1 MEPKFS
7 ESQPA
12 IASDNAELPSPI
24 QTFMDARLDFPQ
36 SVPLRRAFIVASSY
50 RCGSTFLCSHLWRT
64 GVLGAPAEYLNIA
77 GSRMLRD
84 IMMERLRANSPDDY
98 FTKLL
103 ACRTSKNGVFGMKV
117 HFHHFEAAINW
128 YPPMLDVLSPVTYVY
143 LNRRDRLSQ
152 AVSMTKAL
160 QTDVWSSLEGNAKR
174 ALVYNEAFIVQC
186 LREIQRQSLSWLEW
200 FDANNIAPFVVH
212 YEDVVADTPSVVR
225 AIVGLL
231 GATDDEPDPTHVP
244 FIEKLGDE
252 VNIEWRERFERAV
265 PDWKSWFPLRDL

>member
-1 MEPKFS
+1 
-7 ESQPA
+7 
-12 IASDNAELPSPI
+12 
-24 QTFMDARLDFPQ
+24 
-36 SVPLRRAFIVASSY
+36 
-50 RCGSTFLCSHLWRT
+50 
-64 GVLGAPAEYLNIA
+64 
-77 GSRMLRD
+77 
-84 IMMERLRANSPDDY
+84 
-98 FTKLL
+98 
-103 ACRTSKNGVFGMKV
+103 
-117 HFHHFEAAINW
+117 
-128 YPPMLDVLSPVTYVY
+128 
-143 LNRRDRLSQ
+143 
-152 AVSMTKAL
+152 MTKAL

-200 FDANNIAPFVVH
+200 FDANDIAPFVVH

-231 GATDDEPDPTHVP
+231 GATDDEPDRTHVP